1 MHRIKE
7 IEKVFDLPASLS
19 VIHVDG
25 NKGEAG
31 RRFPQ
36 KRETARNG
44 LFQGITLKP
53 VSYTHLTLPTI
64 CSV

>member
-31 RRFPQ
+31 RRLPQ

-44 LFQGITLKP
+44 LFQGITLKQ
-53 VSYTHLTLPTI
+53 I
-64 CSV
+64 